1 MNHPPMAPGQSPAPN
16 LPRAEAVEI
25 SFGGFA
31 FAGGEPARAP
41 GLFALTRRIGD
52 AVHPVLFGESEN
64 VALALEILRSED
76 PALARGL
83 ADGVFF
89 MPRDNARQRRHILR
103 DLVGKYN
110 PPLNVEDRKARA
122 APEIAALVQDRAE
135 ADFPPDSAESAAE
148 PIELTEDELD
158 RLVRVFYSRALEDE
172 LIGPVFDSHVSDW
185 EHHYDIVRN
194 FWSRAMLGTSRYGG
208 SPFAPHLGMNLK
220 PEHFDRWVALF
231 RDTATSVLKPAAARA
246 VIARVEHMSV
256 AFQAGLFPLKL
267 GGGGHDA

>member
-1 MNHPPMAPGQSPAPN
+1 LNQKPLAPGHSPTPN
-16 LPRAEAVEI
+16 LPQAETAEI

-31 FAGGEPARAP
+31 FAAGEPARAP
-41 GLFALTRRIGD
+41 GLFALTCRIGD
-52 AVHPVLFGESEN
+52 ALHPILFGESEN
-64 VALALEILRSED
+64 VALALADLRDND

-89 MPRDNARQRRHILR
+89 MKRDNARQRRHILR

-110 PPLNVEDRKARA
+110 PPLNVEDRKARS

-135 ADFPPDSAESAAE
+135 ANFPPDSAESGE
-148 PIELTEDELD
+148 PIELTEGELD
-158 RLVRVFYSRALEDE
+158 RLVREFYGRAQEDP
-172 LIGPVFDSHVSDW
+172 LIGPVFSSHVSDW

-231 RDTATSVLKPAAARA
+231 RETATSVLKPAAARA
-246 VIARVEHMSV
+246 AVRRVEHMSV
-256 AFQAGLFPLKL
+256 AFQAGLFPPEL
-267 GGGGHDA
+267 GPKGHAA